1 MENLRTPAQNRKLY
15 WLFGQ
20 LNIRDAEMISGIVY
34 NATNGRTTH
43 TSELRFLEAKELI
56 ENLSRPNKANKESK
70 SERIERSTNEALKNE
85 LDLKR
90 KGVIRAIFRWF
101 DLQGRQVT
109 IDYLKAVACRAAGA
123 DTFNSIS
130 NEALQ
135 RIYHEFCRKQKAQE
149 TMICEKSIAQMSNDE
164 LVSQVLAINVLS
176 KRVNDNNT
184 TIN

>member
-1 MENLRTPAQNRKLY
+1 MDNLRTPAQNRKLY

-43 TSELRFLEAKELI
+43 TRELRFLEAKELI
-56 ENLSRPNKANKESK
+56 ENLSRTDKGSKA
-70 SERIERSTNEALKNE
+70 ERIERSANEALKNE

-109 IDYLKAVACRAAGA
+109 IDYVKAVACRAAGA

-130 NEALQ
+130 IEALQ

-164 LVSQVLAINVLS
+164 LVSQVLAIDILS
-176 KRVNDNNT
+176 KRVDDSNT